1 MKDKKEIP
9 FEKAYDSIARI
20 FEAEAQA
27 PAQTPGTTEVP
38 APAPAEE
45 TEVAT
50 AAELTPT
57 EEQILMALLQ
67 KLGPE
72 QFMAKVTQ
80 LTTPQEEQPA
90 ATPPPAQ
97 PAATPAV

>member
-1 MKDKKEIP
+1 MKDKKQIP
-9 FEKAYDSIARI
+9 FEKAYDSLARI

-38 APAPAEE
+38 APAPAK
-45 TEVAT
+45 EVAT

-90 ATPPPAQ
+90 ATP
-97 PAATPAV
+97 AV